1 VSVRVTEVRVDGQK
15 LNDIHDLTKK
25 VDKMTKITKALAIT
39 ATFLAVVAAL
49 GIGVVGSWLVTHIEN
64 GMWQQNANTPSSPSI
79 QAD

>member
-1 VSVRVTEVRVDGQK
+1 MSVRVTEVRVDGQK

-64 GMWQQNANTPSSPSI
+64 GMWQLNANTPSSPSI